1 MTRDEIIAMAQEA
14 IVLHGNDNPFDF
26 RLTTLEQLE
35 TFAAMVAG
43 AERAKCI
50 KIAEEWDAPIVAFEI
65 RKRGTAP

>member
-14 IVLHGNDNPFDF
+14 IILHGNDNPFDF
-26 RLTTLEQLE
+26 RLTTVEQLE

-43 AERAKCI
+43 AERAECI
-50 KIAEEWDAPIVAFEI
+50 KIAEEWDAPIVVFEI